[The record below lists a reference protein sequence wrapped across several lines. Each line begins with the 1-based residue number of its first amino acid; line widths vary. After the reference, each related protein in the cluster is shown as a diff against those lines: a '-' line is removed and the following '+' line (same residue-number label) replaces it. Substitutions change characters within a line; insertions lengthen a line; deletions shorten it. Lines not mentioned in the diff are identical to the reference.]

1 MSSMRPERYRVAVYC
16 GSVLPEVP
24 VLRQAV
30 VALGEYLAAQD
41 IGLIFG
47 GTRTGSMGLLADT
60 VLAGGGEVTGVFC
73 ANLPRELLHPGLSAV
88 VQTASLAERKG
99 EMLRLADAVIALPG
113 SLGTLD
119 ELFDALALRKVP
131 LGGHRRPVG
140 VLNVDGY
147 YDLLLAFLAES
158 VRRGFSRESDLALL
172 KSGRTPA
179 ELFAKLL
186 QET

>member
-1 MSSMRPERYRVAVYC
+1 MSSVSTVPYRVAVYC
-16 GSVLPEVP
+16 GSAMPDSA

-30 VALGEYLAAQD
+30 VEFGDYLVAQR

-47 GTRTGSMGLLADT
+47 GTATGTMGLLADT
-60 VLAGGGEVTGVFC
+60 VLADAGEVIGVFSS
-73 ANLPRELLHPGLSAV
+73 NIPPELLHPRLSAV
-88 VQTASLAERKG
+88 VQTASLAERKA

-113 SLGTLD
+113 SFGTLD

-131 LGGHRRPVG
+131 IGGHSRPVG
-140 VLNVDGY
+140 ILNVDGY

-158 VRRGFSRESDLALL
+158 VRRGFSRESDLAML

-179 ELFAKLL
+179 ELFASLRA
-186 QET
+186 

>member
-1 MSSMRPERYRVAVYC
+1 MKRKRPEPSRVAVYC
-16 GSVLPEVP
+16 GSELPESP
-24 VLRQAV
+24 LLRQAV
-30 VALGEYLAAQD
+30 VALGEYLAGHD
-41 IGLIFG
+41 IGLVFG

-60 VLAGGGEVTGVFC
+60 VLAGGGEAIGVFC
-73 ANLPRELLHPGLSAV
+73 ANLPPEQLHPGLSAV
-88 VQTASLAERKG
+88 VQTGSLAERKA
-99 EMLRLADAVIALPG
+99 EMLRLADAVVALPG

-140 VLNVDGY
+140 LLNVDGY

-172 KSGRTPA
+172 TTGRTPA
-179 ELFAKLL
+179 ELFA
-186 QET
+186 QWQDE